1 VQAFFEEYLDRLEAL
16 HGHIE
21 RAIEGLSQAALDWA
35 PGPDMNSLGV
45 LVIHV
50 AGAERYWVG
59 DVVARDPSGRD
70 RDAEFR
76 AYGLDAA
83 TLRNRLRD
91 ALAHSRGVLE
101 NLTLQ
106 DLETP
111 RTSPRDGKQFTIGWA
126 LAHALE
132 HTALHAGHMQIMRQ
146 LWEQRES
153 AQVSDTT
160 EKH

>member
-1 VQAFFEEYLDRLEAL
+1 MQAFFAEYLDRLEAL

-21 RAIEGLSQAALDWA
+21 RAIEGLSQAALDWV
-35 PGPDMNSLGV
+35 PGPDINSLCV

-50 AGAERYWVG
+50 AGAERYWFG

-76 AYGLDAA
+76 ASGLDAA
-83 TLRNRLRD
+83 TLAKRLRD
-91 ALAHSRGVLE
+91 ALAYSRGVLE

-111 RTSPRDGKQFTIGWA
+111 RLSPRDGKEFTIGWA

-132 HTALHAGHMQIMRQ
+132 HTALHVGHMQIMRQ
-146 LWEQRES
+146 LWERRES
-153 AQVSDTT
+153 ARITDTT